1 MQFLFE
7 DFALDDAR
15 RELRRGADTVAVEP
29 QVFDLLVYL
38 IRNRDHVV
46 SRDDLIAS
54 VWRGRIVSES
64 TLASRINAA
73 RHALGDSGDA
83 QRLIKTIQ
91 RKGIRFIGEV
101 REAGAPQA
109 LADEPHADTPPPT
122 QNVTF
127 CRAADGVHLAIAT
140 SGHGLPV
147 VKTAN
152 WLNHIEYDWQS
163 PVWSPLITALSA
175 RYRLIRYDERGNGL
189 SDWNVDDISF
199 EACVRDLEAVVDGL
213 GLEQFSL
220 FGVSQGAAV
229 SIAYATRHPER
240 VSRLALLGG
249 YAQGWRK
256 RGTEIEITQRE
267 ALESLVRFGWGQ
279 DNPAFRQVFTSLF
292 IPGGTP
298 EQMQWFNDL
307 QRVSTS
313 PENAVRLMR
322 AFGNIDVTDLLARVS
337 LPTLVL
343 HSRGDARV
351 PFEQGLKLAR
361 GIPGAR
367 FVELDS
373 NNHVLLS
380 HEPAWQRCV
389 DEITAFLSADQ
400 AQNAAVRK
408 TAAD

>member
-1 MQFLFE
+1 MMFLFE
-7 DFALDDAR
+7 DFSLDVGR
-15 RELRRGADTVAVEP
+15 RELRRGADMIAVEP

-38 IRNRDHVV
+38 IENRDRVV

-54 VWRGRIVSES
+54 VWGGRIVSES

-73 RHALGDSGDA
+73 RNAVGDSGEA
-83 QRLIKTIQ
+83 QRLIKTIP
-91 RKGIRFIGEV
+91 RKGIRFAGELHD
-101 REAGAPQA
+101 ATGAPGQQRT
-109 LADEPHADTPPPT
+109 HA

-127 CRAADGVHLAIAT
+127 CRTADNVHLAVAT
-140 SGHGLPV
+140 SGSGTPL

-163 PVWSPLITALSA
+163 PVWSPVINTLSD
-175 RYRLIRYDERGNGL
+175 RYRLVRYDERGNGL
-189 SDWNVDDISF
+189 SDWKVDDVSF
-199 EACVRDLEAVVDGL
+199 EAFVHDLETVVDSL
-213 GLEQFSL
+213 HLERFSL
-220 FGVSQGAAV
+220 LGISQGAAV
-229 SIAYATRHPER
+229 AIAYATRHPER
-240 VSRLALLGG
+240 ISHLVLLGG
-249 YAQGWRK
+249 YVKGWRK
-256 RGTEIEITQRE
+256 RSTETELAQRE

-322 AFGNIDVTDLLARVS
+322 AFGDIDVEDLLPCVAV
-337 LPTLVL
+337 PTLVM

-351 PFEQGLKLAR
+351 PLEQGLKLAR
-361 GIPGAR
+361 GIRGAR

-373 NNHVLLS
+373 DNHVLLS
-380 HEPAWQRCV
+380 HEPAWQRCMN
-389 DEITAFLSADQ
+389 EINAFL
-400 AQNAAVRK
+400 AQETPGAP
-408 TAAD
+408 D

>member
-1 MQFLFE
+1 MQFIFE
-7 DFALDDAR
+7 DFVLDDAR
-15 RELRRGADTVAVEP
+15 RELRRGAETVAVEP
-29 QVFDLLVYL
+29 QVFDLLVYV
-38 IRNRDHVV
+38 IENRDRVV

-54 VWRGRIVSES
+54 IWGGRIVSES
-64 TLASRINAA
+64 TLTSRINAA
-73 RHALGDSGDA
+73 RHAIGDSGDA
-83 QRLIKTIQ
+83 QRLIKTIP
-91 RKGIRFIGEV
+91 RKGIRFVGELHDAANPE
-101 REAGAPQA
+101 RSAP
-109 LADEPHADTPPPT
+109 LRMHA

-127 CRAADGVHLAIAT
+127 CRTADNVHLAVAT
-140 SGHGLPV
+140 SGSGTPL

-163 PVWSPLITALSA
+163 PVWAPLINALSD
-175 RYRLIRYDERGNGL
+175 RYTLVRYDERGNGL
-189 SDWNVDDISF
+189 SDWKVDDISF
-199 EACVRDLEAVVDGL
+199 ESFVHDLETVVDGL
-213 GLEQFSL
+213 RLERFGLL
-220 FGVSQGAAV
+220 GISQGAAV
-229 SIAYATRHPER
+229 AIAYATRHPER
-240 VSRLALLGG
+240 ISHLALLGG
-249 YAQGWRK
+249 YVKGWRK
-256 RGTEIEITQRE
+256 RSTEAELAQRE

-322 AFGNIDVTDLLARVS
+322 AFGEIDVEDLLPQVGV
-337 LPTLVL
+337 PTLVL

-380 HEPAWQRCV
+380 HELAWQRCV
-389 DEITAFLSADQ
+389 DEITTFVSAD
-400 AQNAAVRK
+400 AGQNAAARK